1 MTDAP
6 EVLKIWRKCSTCKKG
21 IPVCSLYYRC
31 SVSTCRSKS
40 TGFAFCTVSCWDA
53 HIGFYNHRNAY
64 AEEETAPATP
74 ESVID
79 QPAVVTRAP
88 IVNKEDVVTEENES
102 KKTIVFRAPTAA
114 DQVEVE
120 TLIVV
125 SKVKALVRQ
134 RSEFNTSQCFVDA
147 LTRKVVEQTL
157 KGIERAKVAGR
168 KTVMGRD
175 LE

>member
-1 MTDAP
+1 MATM
-6 EVLKIWRKCSTCKKG
+6 EIWKRCNTCKKD
-21 IPVCSLYYRC
+21 IPLRSQYYRC
-31 SVSTCRSKS
+31 SVSTCRSKH
-40 TGFAFCTVSCWDA
+40 TGFAFCSVSCWDA

-64 AEEETAPATP
+64 AEEETAPAALELTP
-74 ESVID
+74 P
-79 QPAVVTRAP
+79 QPAAAP
-88 IVNKEDVVTEENES
+88 QAQSSTKEAVVTEENEN

-120 TLIVV
+120 TLVVV
-125 SKVKALVRQ
+125 SKVKKLVQERAGMN
-134 RSEFNTSQCFVDA
+134 SSQCFIDA

>member
-1 MTDAP
+1 MSTM
-6 EVLKIWRKCSTCKKG
+6 EIWKKCNTCKKE
-21 IPVCSLYYRC
+21 ILLRSQYYRC
-31 SVSTCRSKS
+31 SVSTCRTKH
-40 TGFAFCTVSCWDA
+40 TGFAFCSVSCWDA

-64 AEEETAPATP
+64 AEEEMAPAALETTLP
-74 ESVID
+74 QAQSL
-79 QPAVVTRAP
+79 P
-88 IVNKEDVVTEENES
+88 KEKVMTEENEN

-114 DQVEVE
+114 DHVEVE
-120 TLIVV
+120 TLVVV
-125 SKVKALVRQ
+125 SKVKKLVQDRAGMN
-134 RSEFNTSQCFVDA
+134 SSQCFVDA

>member
-1 MTDAP
+1 MTLP
-6 EVLKIWRKCSTCKKG
+6 TVWKKCNTCKKD
-21 IPVCSLYYRC
+21 IPLRSQYYRC
-31 SVSTCRSKS
+31 SVSTCRSKH
-40 TGFAFCTVSCWDA
+40 TGFVFCSVSCWDA

-64 AEEETAPATP
+64 AEEETAPATLEIALP
-74 ESVID
+74 QSAGMP
-79 QPAVVTRAP
+79 QAQSLT
-88 IVNKEDVVTEENES
+88 KGDVVTEENEN

-120 TLIVV
+120 TLVVV
-125 SKVKALVRQ
+125 SKVKKLVQ
-134 RSEFNTSQCFVDA
+134 DRSGMNSSQCFIDA

-157 KGIERAKVAGR
+157 KGIERAKVDGR

>member
-1 MTDAP
+1 MATMD
-6 EVLKIWRKCSTCKKG
+6 IWKKCNTCKKD
-21 IPVCSLYYRC
+21 ILLRSQYYRC
-31 SVSTCRSKS
+31 SVSTCRTKL
-40 TGFAFCTVSCWDA
+40 TGFAFCSVSCWDA

-64 AEEETAPATP
+64 AEEETAPAALEMALP
-74 ESVID
+74 QPVAVSQAQSV
-79 QPAVVTRAP
+79 T
-88 IVNKEDVVTEENES
+88 KEAVVTEENEN

-120 TLIVV
+120 TLVVV
-125 SKVKALVRQ
+125 SKVKKLVQ
-134 RSEFNTSQCFVDA
+134 ERSGMNSSQCFIDA

>member
-1 MTDAP
+1 MATMD
-6 EVLKIWRKCSTCKKG
+6 VWKKCNTCKKE
-21 IPVCSLYYRC
+21 IPLRSQYYRC
-31 SVSTCRSKS
+31 SVSTCRTKL
-40 TGFAFCTVSCWDA
+40 TGFAFCSVSCWDA

-64 AEEETAPATP
+64 AEEETAPAALETVLP
-74 ESVID
+74 
-79 QPAVVTRAP
+79 QPAAAAVQTPNVT
-88 IVNKEDVVTEENES
+88 KEAVVTEENEN

-114 DQVEVE
+114 DQVEFE
-120 TLIVV
+120 TLVVV
-125 SKVKALVRQ
+125 SMVKKLVQDRAGMN
-134 RSEFNTSQCFVDA
+134 SSQCFIDA

>member
-1 MTDAP
+1 MSTMD
-6 EVLKIWRKCSTCKKG
+6 VWKKCNTCKKE
-21 IPVCSLYYRC
+21 ILLRSQYYRC
-31 SVSTCRSKS
+31 SVSTCRSKH
-40 TGFAFCTVSCWDA
+40 TGFVFCSVSCWDA

-64 AEEETAPATP
+64 AEEEMAPASLETALSQEPAALLP
-74 ESVID
+74 EQSSK
-79 QPAVVTRAP
+79 
-88 IVNKEDVVTEENES
+88 KEDVVTEENDN
-102 KKTIVFRAPTAA
+102 KKTIVFRAPTTA

-120 TLIVV
+120 TLVVV
-125 SKVKALVRQ
+125 SKVKKLVQ
-134 RSEFNTSQCFVDA
+134 ERSGMNSSQCFVDA